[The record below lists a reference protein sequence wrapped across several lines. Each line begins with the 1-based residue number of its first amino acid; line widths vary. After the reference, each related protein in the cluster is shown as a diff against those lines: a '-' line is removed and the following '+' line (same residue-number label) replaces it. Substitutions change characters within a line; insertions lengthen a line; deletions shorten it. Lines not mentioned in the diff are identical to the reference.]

1 MTAKKPGL
9 AAASAPTSGPRVL
22 PPPPPSDS
30 AKRALNKYGAVRG
43 EDGRVMR
50 STGRDVQFA
59 TIVTPEFKDW
69 IKSESKRRGKR
80 MCVLLEDMRAAYEKV
95 HGSR

>member
-1 MTAKKPGL
+1 MNAKKSE
-9 AAASAPTSGPRVL
+9 AQASGPRVL
-22 PPPPPSDS
+22 PPPAPSDN
-30 AKRALNKYGAVRG
+30 AKRALNSYGAARG
-43 EDGRVMR
+43 EDGRIAR

-69 IKSESKRRGKR
+69 MKSEAKRRGKR

-95 HGSR
+95 HGTKR

>member
-1 MTAKKPGL
+1 MTTKKFTSLPG
-9 AAASAPTSGPRVL
+9 ASRVL
-22 PPPPPSDS
+22 PPPAPGDN
-30 AKRALNKYGAVRG
+30 AKRALNRYGVARG

-69 IKSESKRRGKR
+69 IKTEAKRRGKR
-80 MCVLLEDMRAAYEKV
+80 MCVLLEDMRAAYEKI
-95 HGSR
+95 HSSGTR

>member
-1 MTAKKPGL
+1 MTAKKPSSK
-9 AAASAPTSGPRVL
+9 ATAPPSTDPRVL
-22 PPPPPSDS
+22 PPPPPSDN

-69 IKSESKRRGKR
+69 IKTEAKRRGKR
-80 MCVLLEDMRAAYEKV
+80 MCVLLEDMRVAYERV
-95 HGSR
+95 HGQR